1 MENVSTASRVFR
13 DSITVWMDQTDPDKR
28 EVVFG
33 TVYDIL
39 EASDASTTIELKRE
53 LKRNRK
59 TSLNMLKAALN
70 VPDDTW
76 DRFKSVMKEF
86 KLQL

>member
-1 MENVSTASRVFR
+1 
-13 DSITVWMDQTDPDKR
+13 
-28 EVVFG
+28 
-33 TVYDIL
+33 
-39 EASDASTTIELKRE
+39 
-53 LKRNRK
+53 
-59 TSLNMLKAALN
+59 MLKAALN